1 LIALLRR
8 LFPGGLRGQ
17 VAGILLL
24 GLLLSQAMAAVLYMV
39 LLPHWQKVLRPE
51 LAVTKV
57 AMVVRLLESVPE
69 ADRPH
74 FAALW
79 SGIGFRVAYKDHPDD
94 ASLRRPNSTDP
105 FPATS
110 AVRQHDTPEPA
121 LRAQI
126 ETALR
131 GSGDTVEVHSNDS
144 AELKHIIV
152 RLRDGGW
159 LEVTTLVGLE
169 SRLGYL
175 EEWAIV
181 AFMVFAMTGLWG
193 WLTWTVN
200 RPLIAFARA
209 AERVG
214 VDVNA
219 PVLQEQGP
227 DQLKRAIRAFNEM
240 QSRLQRFLSDRTRM
254 LGAISHDLRT
264 PLTRLRLRIETDR
277 AADEKSKALAD
288 IEIMESMLTS
298 TLSFIRGVDEVEA
311 AEIVDLDSLLQT
323 VCDLVSD
330 TGGEAAYSGPGR
342 IHYCCKQQ
350 SMLRALTN
358 IVANAAKYGS
368 RAEVALSRNEHGG
381 FKIEIVDDGPGI
393 ADAEKTKVFEPFY
406 RTAGARDTDRQG
418 IGLGLSIARSI
429 ILAHGGTIELR
440 DRQPGGLV
448 VVVTLPEV
456 AAEPPTRHTPSPQP
470 H

>member
-8 LFPGGLRGQ
+8 LFPAGLRGQ
-17 VAGILLL
+17 VAGILLI
-24 GLLLSQAMAAVLYMV
+24 GLLLSQAMAAVLYIV
-39 LLPHWQKVLRPE
+39 LLPQWQKVLRPE

-69 ADRPH
+69 EQRPH
-74 FAALW
+74 FAGLW
-79 SGIGFRVAYKDHPDD
+79 SDAGFRVAYVG
-94 ASLRRPNSTDP
+94 
-105 FPATS
+105 PAGVS
-110 AVRQHDTPEPA
+110 VQSDTPADAPDPA

-131 GSGDTVEVHSNDS
+131 GSGDAVEVRSVSRNNS
-144 AELKHIIV
+144 ANMKRILVH
-152 RLRDGGW
+152 LRNGGS
-159 LEVTTLVGLE
+159 LEVMTPVGLE

-175 EEWAIV
+175 EQWAIA
-181 AFMVFAMTGLWG
+181 AFMVFAMAGLWG

-200 RPLIAFARA
+200 HPLIAFARA

-219 PVLQEQGP
+219 PVLPEKGP
-227 DQLKRAIRAFNEM
+227 AQLKRAIRAFNEM

-277 AADEKSKALAD
+277 AAEEKSKVLAD

-298 TLSFIRGVDEVEA
+298 TLSFIRGVDDVEA

-330 TGGEAAYSGPGR
+330 TGGEVVYAGPGR
-342 IHYCCKQQ
+342 SRYYCKQQ
-350 SMLRALTN
+350 SMMRALTN

-368 RAEVALSRNEHGG
+368 HAEVSLSRNEHGG
-381 FKIEIVDDGPGI
+381 FKIEIADDGPGI

-406 RTAGARDTDRQG
+406 RTAVARDTDRQG
-418 IGLGLSIARSI
+418 MGLGLSIARSI

-440 DRQPGGLV
+440 DRQVCGLI

-456 AAEPPTRHTPSPQP
+456 IADSSHP
-470 H
+470 